1 MKHYLDDVVAD
12 LVTAALLVLLANWF
26 YFKLRS

>member
-1 MKHYLDDVVAD
+1 MKHYVVDVIAGV
-12 LVTAALLVLLANWF
+12 VTAALLVPLANWF